1 MILKHLLMFGL
12 ILAAL
17 AVITT
22 WVIFFKMVRENLK
35 TGEIKK
41 HQ

>member
-12 ILAAL
+12 IFAAL

-22 WVIFFKMVRENLK
+22 WVIFIRMVRENLK
-35 TGEIKK
+35 TGEIRKNV
-41 HQ
+41 